1 MIKRILHDKLK
12 EFRCAKRR
20 EDGMVC
26 SDGGVEHVDDTVS
39 FGLVAV
45 DVHGLEVT
53 SPLGFLRSITLR
65 IKERTTCLDV
75 LALYWHSFILD
86 KTNQSR
92 ALYSLS
98 KYMYISISTCV
109 SMTNKLSIARNS
121 NIDFFQELSTL

>member
-39 FGLVAV
+39 LGLVAV

-53 SPLGFLRSITLR
+53 NPLGFLRSITLKSKKGRLVWVCLLFTGTASYWTKR
-65 IKERTTCLDV
+65 INPGLCV
-75 LALYWHSFILD
+75 LYLNTL
-86 KTNQSR
+86 
-92 ALYSLS
+92 
-98 KYMYISISTCV
+98 YISISTCI